1 MIKHNFKNHSNLK
14 TNGVKYASKFPIGPE
29 KKTGRRQ
36 GERGE
41 TQICFEIS
49 TVGLAWKK
57 YLTSIPFISICD
69 QQFIIH
75 LCHRRGT
82 GQIFGFGPH
91 FDACDPHC
99 HGT

>member
-49 TVGLAWKK
+49 NIYSLHQHMRSA
-57 YLTSIPFISICD
+57 
-69 QQFIIH
+69 IH
-75 LCHRRGT
+75 YPSLSSERNRSDIWFRSTFRCM
-82 GQIFGFGPH
+82 
-91 FDACDPHC
+91 
-99 HGT
+99 